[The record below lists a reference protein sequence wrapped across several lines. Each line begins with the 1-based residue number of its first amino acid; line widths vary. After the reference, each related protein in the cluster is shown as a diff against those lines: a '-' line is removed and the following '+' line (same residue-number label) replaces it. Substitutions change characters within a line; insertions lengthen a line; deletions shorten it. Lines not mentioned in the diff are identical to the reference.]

1 MDRGMVIDVVLKYL
15 EQKKDLSALEE
26 DIVSSMS
33 KYTEQPFDRKGIE
46 QKVIENNM
54 KYSDIFIPLSKMPG
68 MYSKPLDQLSDAE
81 AGNSLYIQIVA
92 LCQKEYT
99 VMKTN
104 ELISPQLHL

>member
-1 MDRGMVIDVVLKYL
+1 MEQRRSVMDRGLVIDVVLEYL
-15 EQKKDLSALEE
+15 EQKKDLSSLEK

-54 KYSDIFIPLSKMPG
+54 KYSDIFSPLSKMPG

-81 AGNSLYIQIVA
+81 AANSLYIQIVA
-92 LCQKEYT
+92 LCQKEYNVIQT
-99 VMKTN
+99 K
-104 ELISPQLHL
+104 

>member
-1 MDRGMVIDVVLKYL
+1 MNRELVIEAILKYL
-15 EQKKDLSALEE
+15 EQKKDLSSLEK

-54 KYSDIFIPLSKMPG
+54 KYSDIFSPLSKMPG

-81 AGNSLYIQIVA
+81 AAIVYIYKLLHFAKKNIP
-92 LCQKEYT
+92 LCKQT
-99 VMKTN
+99 
-104 ELISPQLHL
+104 S

>member
-15 EQKKDLSALEE
+15 EQKKDLSALE

-33 KYTEQPFDRKGIE
+33 KYTEQPFGRKGIE

>member
-1 MDRGMVIDVVLKYL
+1 MNRVMVIEAILKYL
-15 EQKKDLSALEE
+15 EQKKDLSSLEK

-54 KYSDIFIPLSKMPG
+54 KYSDIFSPLSKMPG

-81 AGNSLYIQIVA
+81 AANSLY
-92 LCQKEYT
+92 
-99 VMKTN
+99 TN
-104 ELISPQLHL
+104 CCTLPKRI